1 MFLNYRAYIA
11 EFIGTFALVFFG
23 TLAIA
28 TTDSITAIALTHG
41 LVIAIMVYSVGHI
54 SGAHFNPAITIS
66 MIYRKQ
72 IDMQNGIVYI
82 LNQLAAGV
90 VAAGAHAFLFPMGSK
105 VNFGS
110 NLPAPGVSDLNIL
123 ILEIILTFFL
133 VFVVFSTA
141 VSKKAPIGWHG
152 FAIGMIITVDIFAG
166 GPITGA
172 SMNPARSF
180 GPAII
185 SYFYG
190 LDNSLQS
197 HHLYW
202 IGPILGGLIAAYVEK
217 ILNKDK

>member
-1 MFLNYRAYIA
+1 MSVNYRACLA
-11 EFIGTFALVFFG
+11 EFLGTFALVFFG

-28 TTDSITAIALTHG
+28 TGGSITAVALTHG
-41 LVIAIMVYSVGHI
+41 LVIAIMIYSVGHI
-54 SGAHFNPAITIS
+54 SGAHFNPAVTIA
-66 MIYRKQ
+66 MLYRKT
-72 IDMQNGIVYI
+72 IDMQTGIAYM
-82 LNQLAAGV
+82 LTQLTAGV
-90 VAAGAHAFLFPMGSK
+90 IAAVAHAFLFPMGSK

-110 NLPAPGVSDLNIL
+110 NLPALGVSDLNIL

-133 VFVVFSTA
+133 VFVIFSTA
-141 VSKKAPIGWHG
+141 VSKKAPVGWHG
-152 FAIGMIITVDIFAG
+152 FAIGLIITVDIFAG

-185 SYFYG
+185 SYYYG
-190 LDNSLQS
+190 LENSLQS

-217 ILNKDK
+217 ILNNNK